1 MDVRPMLAPIRN
13 RKINSMA
20 HDHPF
25 PARRKPVL
33 LAAVAGLLALTAAT
47 FWAPVPA
54 AAAAPSTPYLPK
66 PTGPHRVGTMS
77 LHLTDTSR
85 RDPWVPTA
93 KARELMVSLW
103 YPTAARDGQRAPYV
117 TPKESELLLKG
128 SGIKELEKIPPKG
141 LSWTRT
147 NAFVDAEPAGR
158 RRSLPLVVMSPG
170 FTWPRSSLT
179 GLAEDLASR
188 GYVVASID
196 HTYEN
201 FATTFPDGR
210 VTTCAA
216 CEIEPDD
223 NADADDFGQK
233 VIRNR
238 AVDISFVLDQLTGP
252 HPKWK
257 GASLINSARIAMAGQ
272 SIGGAAAPETM
283 LKDSRVR
290 AGINMDGSMF
300 LPIPKS
306 GLARPFMLMGSPA
319 GDSTWKRDWEHLTG
333 WKRWLVVKGALH
345 PSFTDYDML
354 IQQLGVDLGGDLKE
368 TRSMDI
374 TRKYVEAFLDLH
386 LRGKPQPLLDK
397 PSPRYPEVQ
406 FCSPPAKSC
415 Q

>member
-1 MDVRPMLAPIRN
+1 MP
-13 RKINSMA
+13 
-20 HDHPF
+20 HDNTL
-25 PARRKPVL
+25 PARKK
-33 LAAVAGLLALTAAT
+33 LATVAGLLALMAST
-47 FWAPVPA
+47 FSAPAPA
-54 AAAAPSTPYLPK
+54 AAAGTPFLPK
-66 PTGPHRVGTMS
+66 PTGPHQVGTTS

-85 RDPWVPTA
+85 PDPWVPTA

-103 YPTAARDGQRAPYV
+103 YPTAAREGRRAPYV

-128 SGIKELEKIPPKG
+128 ARIKELEKIPTDA
-141 LSWTRT
+141 LSRTRT
-147 NAFVDAEPAGR
+147 NAFIDAKPAGR
-158 RRSLPLVVMSPG
+158 PRSLPLVVMSPG
-170 FTWPRSSLT
+170 FTWLRSSLT

-201 FATTFPDGR
+201 FATTFPGR
-210 VTTCAA
+210 RVATCAA

-223 NADADDFGQK
+223 NAGADDFGQK

-238 AVDISFVLDQLTGP
+238 AVDVSFVLDQLTGAG
-252 HPKWK
+252 PKWK
-257 GASLINSARIAMAGQ
+257 GASLINPARIAMAGQ

-300 LPIPKS
+300 LPIPKP
-306 GLARPFMLMGSPA
+306 GLGRPFMMMGAPA
-319 GDSTWKRDWEHLTG
+319 GDSTWKRDWEQLTG

-354 IQQLGVDLGGDLKE
+354 IQQLGVNLGGDLKG
-368 TRSMDI
+368 TRSLDI
-374 TRKYVEAFLDLH
+374 TRKYVGAFLSLH
-386 LRGKPQPLLDK
+386 LHGKPQRLLEK

-406 FCSPPAKSC
+406 FCSSANSC
-415 Q
+415 R

>member
-1 MDVRPMLAPIRN
+1 MPAPIPSH
-13 RKINSMA
+13 KINPMP
-20 HDHPF
+20 HDNTC
-25 PARRKPVL
+25 PARKRPAL
-33 LAAVAGLLALTAAT
+33 LATVAGLLALVASA
-47 FWAPVPA
+47 FSAPPPA
-54 AAAAPSTPYLPK
+54 AAAAISTPFLPK
-66 PTGPHRVGTMS
+66 PTGPHQVGTTS

-85 RDPWVPTA
+85 PDPWIPTA
-93 KARELMVSLW
+93 KTRELMVSLW

-117 TPKESELLLKG
+117 TPKESALLLKG
-128 SGIKELEKIPPKG
+128 SGIEELENIPPDG
-141 LSWTRT
+141 LSRTRT

-158 RRSLPLVVMSPG
+158 RHSLPLVVMSPG

-179 GLAEDLASR
+179 GLGEDLASR

-196 HTYEN
+196 HTYES

-216 CEIEPDD
+216 CE
-223 NADADDFGQK
+223 NVNADDFGQK

-238 AVDISFVLDQLTGP
+238 AVDISFVLDQLIGS

-257 GASLINSARIAMAGQ
+257 GASLINPARVAMAGQ

-306 GLARPFMLMGSPA
+306 GLARPFMLMGAPV

-333 WKRWLVVKGALH
+333 WKRWLVVKGAVH

-354 IQQLGVDLGGDLKE
+354 LRQLGVDLGGDLKG
-368 TRSMDI
+368 TRSLDI
-374 TRKYVEAFLDLH
+374 TRTYVGAFLDLH
-386 LRGKPQPLLDK
+386 LRGRPQPVLDK

>member
-1 MDVRPMLAPIRN
+1 MPTRDC
-13 RKINSMA
+13 KINSMA
-20 HDHPF
+20 HDNPC
-25 PARRKPVL
+25 PTRRRPVL
-33 LAAVAGLLALTAAT
+33 LAAVAGLLALTASIASSPT
-47 FWAPVPA
+47 PA
-54 AAAAPSTPYLPK
+54 AAAAPGTPYLPK
-66 PTGPHRVGTMS
+66 PTGHHRVGTTS

-85 RDPWVPTA
+85 PDPWVPAA
-93 KARELMVSLW
+93 KTRELMVSLW
-103 YPTAARDGQRAPYV
+103 YPTAARAGRRAPYV

-128 SGIKELEKIPPKG
+128 SGIKELENIPPEG
-141 LSWTRT
+141 LSRTRT
-147 NAFVDAEPAGR
+147 NAFTDAEPSER
-158 RRSLPLVVMSPG
+158 RRSLPLVVLSPG

-188 GYVVASID
+188 GYVVAGID

-210 VTTCAA
+210 VATCAA
-216 CEIEPDD
+216 CKNVNDD
-223 NADADDFGQK
+223 GFGQK
-233 VIRNR
+233 VIRSR

-257 GASLINSARIAMAGQ
+257 GASLIDPARIAMAGQ

-283 LKDSRVR
+283 LRDSRVR

-300 LPIPKS
+300 LPIPKN
-306 GLARPFMLMGSPA
+306 GLARPFMLMGSPS
-319 GDSTWKRDWEHLTG
+319 GDNTWKRDWEHLTG

-354 IQQLGVDLGGDLKE
+354 LQQLGADLGGGLKG

-374 TRKYVEAFLDLH
+374 TRTYVEAFLDLH
-386 LRGKPQPLLDK
+386 LRGKAQPLLDK

-415 Q
+415 R